1 VKILGRRKW
10 QPNPVFLPGYSRG
23 QRSSRLQ
30 SMVLQRDMTEQL
42 TVSLSRTG
50 KMYTRKGKFREDGGW
65 DENSL
70 CGFNS

>member
-1 VKILGRRKW
+1 MATQPSILAWKIPWIEDSG
-10 QPNPVFLPGYSRG
+10 
-23 QRSSRLQ
+23 RLQ